1 MGLITMLEI
10 IIGWVIIFEIL
21 NYMIEDGLVQELRN
35 IFDDIR
41 RKMRL

>member
-1 MGLITMLEI
+1 MLEI